1 MKSSTRH
8 SSNDLLKLAETEG
21 LPKETA
27 ALLKILA
34 MRQQEVDR
42 GQLTPL
48 AEVVKRLRN
57 RATRKSP

>member
-1 MKSSTRH
+1 MKSSTRR
-8 SSNDLLKLAETEG
+8 SSSDLLKLAETEG
-21 LPKETA
+21 LPEETA

-57 RATRKSP
+57 RATRKLS

>member
-1 MKSSTRH
+1 MKSSTRR

-21 LPKETA
+21 LPEETV

-57 RATRKSP
+57 RATRKSA

>member
-1 MKSSTRH
+1 MKSSTRR

-21 LPKETA
+21 LPEETA

-48 AEVVKRLRN
+48 AEVVKQLRN
-57 RATRKSP
+57 RATRKSA

>member
-1 MKSSTRH
+1 MKSSTRR

-57 RATRKSP
+57 RATRKST

>member
-1 MKSSTRH
+1 MKSSTRR

-21 LPKETA
+21 LPEETA

-57 RATRKSP
+57 RATRKSA